1 MPRWSNSM
9 PEKKQNSQIE
19 AEAAGFLQQLGPAIL
34 KTTIQINPHVLESWQ
49 GIVNTLAEFC
59 DAPAVLIRRLDDPH
73 MEIISA
79 SESPHNPYQ
88 LGNRSRLEDL
98 FCHLVVRQKQSVLIP
113 NILKQGDGNNLD
125 TDQGM
130 IAYMG
135 FPIQWPD
142 GDVFGTISLLDSK
155 EHTYT
160 PRFENL
166 IYKFKELA
174 ETQLAM
180 LFNNAADRK
189 SLEHILNHLKEGVIA
204 HDLNRRILFYSDG
217 AEKILEF
224 PREEVLGKDCH
235 EAFGGSLCGYRCSF
249 CSGDPTLENMK
260 EHTLHITTKNGHNRT
275 IDMSIIMMKDENH
288 RDIGALATIADLT
301 ELIELKMD
309 TERIFSFSN
318 IIGRDKKMISV
329 FKQIR
334 DVTDY
339 DFPVH
344 ISGETG
350 TGKELVAHAIHNESR
365 RGGVPF
371 VPINCGALPEG
382 LIESELF
389 GHVKGAFSGA
399 IRDKK
404 GRFELADGG
413 TIFLDEVSELPK
425 LMQVKLLRFLQEGTL
440 EKVGGEK
447 TIRVDVRIISAT
459 NKNLREEVQEGRFR
473 EDLFY
478 RLNVIPIT
486 VPPLRKRR
494 TDIPLLVDHFLGELP
509 GHTAEQAFNIA
520 EDALSMMMD
529 YHWPGNVR
537 ELQNCIHFSIVRCK
551 GGLIRP
557 KDLPL
562 ELRQFIPNQSNR
574 GSSRKLDPMSV
585 KAALIKTG
593 GNKVRAA
600 KRLGVGRATLYRFLG
615 DHPEIR

>member
-1 MPRWSNSM
+1 MTEND
-9 PEKKQNSQIE
+9 NHTQIH
-19 AEAAGFLQQLGPAIL
+19 AEPSGFLKQLGPAIL
-34 KTTIQINPHVLESWQ
+34 KRTIQITPSVLESWQ

-59 DAPAVLIRRLDDPH
+59 DAPAVLIRRLDNRH
-73 MEIISA
+73 MQIVST
-79 SESPHNPYQ
+79 SGTDGNPYHQ
-88 LGNRSRLEDL
+88 GQRTPLEEL
-98 FCHLVVRQKQSVLIP
+98 YCMQVVNQKKTILIP
-113 NILKQGDGNNLD
+113 NSSKHEIKGTFDVA
-125 TDQGM
+125 QGM
-130 IAYMG
+130 IAYLG
-135 FPIQWPD
+135 FPLLWPD
-142 GDVFGTISLLDSK
+142 GEVFGTISLLDTK

-160 PRFENL
+160 PRFNNL
-166 IYKFKELA
+166 ICKFKELA

-189 SLEHILNHLKEGVIA
+189 SLEYILNHIKEGVIA

-235 EAFGGSLCGYRCSF
+235 EAFGESLCGYRCSF
-249 CSGDPTLENMK
+249 CAGDPTLGEMA
-260 EHTLHITTKNGHNRT
+260 EHSLHITTKNGRKRM

-288 RDIGALATIADLT
+288 QDIGALATLTDQT
-301 ELIELKMD
+301 ELIELQLN
-309 TERIFSFSN
+309 TEKIYSFAN
-318 IIGRDKKMISV
+318 IIGRDKKIISV

-365 RGGVPF
+365 RGGNPF

-413 TIFLDEVSELPK
+413 TIFLDEISELPK

-447 TIRVDVRIISAT
+447 TVSVDVRVISAT
-459 NKNLREEVQEGRFR
+459 NKDLKQEVQEGRFR

-486 VPPLRKRR
+486 VPPLRDRK
-494 TDIPLLVDHFLGELP
+494 TDIPLLVDHFLRQVRS
-509 GHTAEQAFNIA
+509 QANDREFKIS
-520 EDALSMMMD
+520 EEALSMMLD
-529 YHWPGNVR
+529 YSWPGNVR
-537 ELQNCIHFSIVRCK
+537 ELQNCVQFSIVRCK
-551 GGLIRP
+551 NGLIRP

-562 ELRQFIPNQSNR
+562 ELRQFMPAATKQ
-574 GSSRKLDPMSV
+574 GPARKLDPLSV
-585 KAALIKTG
+585 KTALIKTG
-593 GNKVRAA
+593 GNKVQAA
-600 KRLGVGRATLYRFLG
+600 KQLGVGRATLYRFLG
-615 DHPEIR
+615 SHPEL